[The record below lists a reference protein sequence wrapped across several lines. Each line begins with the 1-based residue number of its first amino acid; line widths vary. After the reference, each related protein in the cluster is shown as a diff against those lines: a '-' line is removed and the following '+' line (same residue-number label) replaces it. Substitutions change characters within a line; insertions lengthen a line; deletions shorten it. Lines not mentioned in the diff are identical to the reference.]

1 MMVLQTKGTSFIYWT
16 LTYMMQLH
24 RRCAHKRVMY
34 IGRLPFEFDVFNVG
48 PLHTLGVHPSHPRGL
63 PFTHRTDKFD
73 EIDTGVHTKEPCTK
87 EDYLLDLMG

>member
-48 PLHTLGVHPSHPRGL
+48 ALHTLGVHPSHPRDL
-63 PFTHRTDKFD
+63 PFTHRTDKCD
-73 EIDTGVHTKEPCTK
+73 DIDTGVHTKE
-87 EDYLLDLMG
+87 